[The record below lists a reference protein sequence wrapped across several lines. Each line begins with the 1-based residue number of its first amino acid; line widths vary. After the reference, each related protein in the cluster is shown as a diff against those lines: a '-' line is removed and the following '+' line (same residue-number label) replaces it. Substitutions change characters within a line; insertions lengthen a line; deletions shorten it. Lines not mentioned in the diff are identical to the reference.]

1 MEEGQLQLQDKLEGR
16 EFLEAPQAHAP
27 AQDLGPYPI
36 SATGYDDAGVHAE
49 LQAFPVSA
57 AQADVPAAASAT
69 EASVSSIMRNISWIC
84 HRTYLMLPDT
94 SSGYLI
100 AHSAH

>member
-36 SATGYDDAGVHAE
+36 SATSKDN
-49 LQAFPVSA
+49 A
-57 AQADVPAAASAT
+57 AVPAARKAFPSSKVRADSSAAAIAT
-69 EASVSSIMRNISWIC
+69 DASVASIMRNVPWV
-84 HRTYLMLPDT
+84 R
-94 SSGYLI
+94 
-100 AHSAH
+100 